1 MSKIIYLPLLSLF
14 CVAVCSA
21 QELPQYINSATAW
34 NQATHQSVPLAP
46 EEGIRKDKMGGAM
59 IGKTKVIMLFKGEKS
74 QARIKA
80 QDTLKIFV
88 NIDKETN
95 PQGLFKI
102 YKSAIVKGNREVLAM
117 QTSIGRGL
125 ERFDG
130 DHSYT
135 IKKISAGIYMLGVPK
150 VAAGEE
156 LFFYVGTHDTS
167 LAKLTLGID

>member
-1 MSKIIYLPLLSLF
+1 MIKAFYSLILSFFCAAASTAQQLPEY
-14 CVAVCSA
+14 V
-21 QELPQYINSATAW
+21 NSATAW
-34 NQATHQSVPLAP
+34 NSNSRQSVSLVP

-59 IGKTKVIMLFKGEKS
+59 IGKAKVVMLFKGEKS

-102 YKSAIVKGNREVLAM
+102 FKASITKGNREVLVM

-125 ERFDG
+125 ERLDG
-130 DHSYT
+130 NYSYT
-135 IKKISAGIYMLGVPK
+135 MKKISPGIFVLNIPQVK
-150 VAAGEE
+150 VGEE
-156 LFFYVGTHDTS
+156 LLFYIGTHDTS

>member
-1 MSKIIYLPLLSLF
+1 MTKALYSLILSF
-14 CVAVCSA
+14 FSVAVCTA
-21 QELPQYINSATAW
+21 QQLPEYVNSATAW
-34 NQATHQSVPLAP
+34 NGVSKQSVALTP
-46 EEGIRKDKMGGAM
+46 EEGIRKDKAM
-59 IGKTKVIMLFKGEKS
+59 IGKAKVIMLFRGEKS

-80 QDTLKIFV
+80 QDTLKIYV

-102 YKSAIVKGNREVLAM
+102 YKSTVVKGNREVLVM
-117 QTSIGRGL
+117 QTSVGRGV

-135 IKKISAGIYMLGVPK
+135 AKKLSPGIFVLNIPEVK
-150 VAAGEE
+150 AGEE
-156 LFFYVGTHDTS
+156 LFFYIGTHETS